1 MGHFG
6 RFDGRDPQGFPGCCN
21 PTNVTVTDQGWVY
34 VTEKAPPRAKVY
46 DAAGELLAV
55 VAADVFDLNC
65 KNMDL
70 AVDSKGRV
78 YIAETVQLHIQ
89 VFVLEQ
95 QGI

>member
-1 MGHFG
+1 MKS
-6 RFDGRDPQGFPGCCN
+6 
-21 PTNVTVTDQGWVY
+21 
-34 VTEKAPPRAKVY
+34 EKMINEVMAGIFKLASREEVQRVLQHEGTQQALASVY